1 MASPKPKKFPPS
13 PEIKRV
19 LSAAM
24 SIGIEIG
31 EIEVEPTRI
40 RIRVPHVADGR
51 TPVDVAFDLW
61 KASQNTSTEDIAK

>member
-19 LSAAM
+19 LSAAL

-31 EIEVEPTRI
+31 EVEIKPTRI
-40 RIRVPHVADGR
+40 RIRVPKLGDDRSPAE
-51 TPVDVAFDLW
+51 VAFDLW
-61 KASQNTSTEDIAK
+61 KASQAQSAGDKSR